1 MQIHQIRLHN
11 YRNYEAE
18 CVSFPASIVILY
30 GKNGQG
36 KTNLLE
42 ALYMASFG
50 KSYRGLQDAD
60 LIRFQA
66 QEASIILSFTRNQ
79 VAQQIKIILSHTA
92 KKELWINE
100 TKVPQRE
107 LIGTLNEVIFSPEDL
122 QLIKAGPALR
132 RRFLDRE
139 ISQVSS
145 VYCRT
150 LLRYNRAI
158 AQRNLLLKK
167 MKYEGPL
174 SLEEWDR
181 QIAGLAAD
189 ITARRLDAL
198 HKIGFLAGVI
208 HKRISSGEILA
219 LAYEQHYGD
228 GQGNVADAAWFY
240 EKLQTHLQQDI
251 YHMSTSVGPHRD
263 DLVFT
268 ANGADLKKF
277 GSQGQQRT
285 AVLSLELAEL
295 EYIKSETGEYPVLL
309 LDDVMSELDSSRRQ
323 ALLAFVRGRIQTF
336 ITTTEPDL
344 FRSMEGCSFIRI
356 EQGKV
361 AAYD

>member
-66 QEASIILSFTRNQ
+66 QEASIILSFTRSQ

-150 LLRYNRAI
+150 LLRYNRA
-158 AQRNLLLKK
+158 QPVVKK
-167 MKYEGPL
+167 DEIRRALIVRRMGP
-174 SLEEWDR
+174 
-181 QIAGLAAD
+181 
-189 ITARRLDAL
+189 
-198 HKIGFLAGVI
+198 
-208 HKRISSGEILA
+208 
-219 LAYEQHYGD
+219 
-228 GQGNVADAAWFY
+228 
-240 EKLQTHLQQDI
+240 
-251 YHMSTSVGPHRD
+251 
-263 DLVFT
+263 
-268 ANGADLKKF
+268 ANCRPGCRHN
-277 GSQGQQRT
+277 GT
-285 AVLSLELAEL
+285 
-295 EYIKSETGEYPVLL
+295 P
-309 LDDVMSELDSSRRQ
+309 SRC
-323 ALLAFVRGRIQTF
+323 A
-336 ITTTEPDL
+336 P
-344 FRSMEGCSFIRI
+344 
-356 EQGKV
+356 
-361 AAYD
+361 